1 MMGGDVL
8 GWVEHLCRPEG
19 ETESIFGL
27 LRGRQVWA
35 VADEQKRPWTW
46 SGMVG
51 PGAERM
57 GLEDAVTL
65 WLSDSRFVGL
75 GVLMEDGDGLVCV
88 DLDVREGQSAEVR
101 GRFKRVLAAFAGVGA
116 YVESSVGGCG
126 WHIWVRGVWPEGRKR
141 DGVEV
146 YGGRRFMVCTGN
158 VVRGCKELPGNGR
171 VDELLAGMWQQMGT
185 RNEHGSLSGTH
196 AVNHTGPHA
205 TGPVAGP
212 YGAAARLL
220 GIALP
225 TPAAPAAAPAVP
237 QPVPSVAIAQPPA
250 GPAVPQPAAAPH
262 VVNHMPGAL
271 PAATPLPGQPVPQAL
286 SVAILQ
292 PAGPAFT
299 PTLAVSTV
307 PPWLRGREDERVR
320 PAQQVAGVVGTDEEV
335 LRVARAAD
343 NAEKFERLWRGQWE
357 GEYRSQSEAD
367 LALMSML
374 GFYVRADDAQVLRL
388 FRASG
393 LGQREKAHRGGYAER
408 TLMGV
413 RRRQVRELAEGEMV
427 AAGAAAMAARALGT
441 AAPAGA
447 GPTQGALQ
455 VQLPP
460 TPAAVGQ
467 AAAGLYGQRR
477 LQELE
482 AQQRERDRLAAAVA
496 AAQGGIRST
505 KTAAPAVSWP
515 VAWTSE
521 EAAVRPG
528 TVLAPHVVTPPSVAV
543 MREDLRGPWPA
554 EWTEEAVLGVEMSHP
569 PGRLGEVSRWC
580 MENSYLPFLQ
590 SAVTS
595 TFAVAAGLFGHS
607 WQLPQSGLNLYIT
620 MVGRSAV
627 GKEAVL
633 GSAGR
638 IMQALQKLNPSA
650 GRFFHFGA
658 FASGPALRRMVAD
671 DHSSVAIFVGEWG
684 YVVQGLGDVTNANA
698 LGIRREVTDLFQKS
712 AAGSVAG
719 GRVYADK
726 EKTVEL
732 AKNVAV
738 TLVGE
743 TTPDLFYSSLSYDIL
758 ADGFLSRFWIIDY
771 DGDRPI
777 TNARIN
783 NVFPENLARY
793 FAQAAVQAEKLAMT
807 NTWTDVLFTDRAKKI
822 FEDFDRFCVSK
833 FYGRE
838 DEALRQVWN
847 RAHLKA
853 LKIAA
858 LCAVADSYMKPTV
871 RETQAVWAT
880 EQVLRDVYG
889 LLRRVESGQVG
900 GSTET
905 QQMKIVQ
912 SLIKEY
918 LAGGAKKCEERLRV
932 AGVVPHSWLMERVQ
946 DLAPF
951 RKHRLGA
958 RMALKQVEDE
968 LISQGTLQQV
978 GGVDVRDK
986 FQYHAATKL
995 FYVCYTPE

>member
-1 MMGGDVL
+1 M
-8 GWVEHLCRPEG
+8 
-19 ETESIFGL
+19 
-27 LRGRQVWA
+27 
-35 VADEQKRPWTW
+35 
-46 SGMVG
+46 
-51 PGAERM
+51 
-57 GLEDAVTL
+57 
-65 WLSDSRFVGL
+65 
-75 GVLMEDGDGLVCV
+75 
-88 DLDVREGQSAEVR
+88 
-101 GRFKRVLAAFAGVGA
+101 
-116 YVESSVGGCG
+116 
-126 WHIWVRGVWPEGRKR
+126 
-141 DGVEV
+141 
-146 YGGRRFMVCTGN
+146 
-158 VVRGCKELPGNGR
+158 
-171 VDELLAGMWQQMGT
+171 
-185 RNEHGSLSGTH
+185 
-196 AVNHTGPHA
+196 
-205 TGPVAGP
+205 
-212 YGAAARLL
+212 
-220 GIALP
+220 P
-225 TPAAPAAAPAVP
+225 T
-237 QPVPSVAIAQPPA
+237 VAIAQ
-250 GPAVPQPAAAPH
+250 QP
-262 VVNHMPGAL
+262 
-271 PAATPLPGQPVPQAL
+271 ATPLPGQPVPPATPAAPA
-286 SVAILQ
+286 SVAI
-292 PAGPAFT
+292 PGTPAFT

-307 PPWLRGREDERVR
+307 PPWLRGREDEQVR

-374 GFYVRADDAQVLRL
+374 AFYVRADDAQVLRL

-427 AAGAAAMAARALGT
+427 AAGAAAMVARALGT

-447 GPTQGALQ
+447 GPTQGAVQ

-460 TPAAVGQ
+460 TPASVGQ

-482 AQQRERDRLAAAVA
+482 AQQRERERLAAAVA

-505 KTAAPAVSWP
+505 KVAAPAVSWP

-590 SAVTS
+590 AAVTS

-807 NTWTDVLFTDRAKKI
+807 NTWTDVLFTERAKKI

-871 RETQAVWAT
+871 REPQAVWAT

-958 RMALKQVEDE
+958 RLALKQVEDE

-978 GGVDVRDK
+978 AGVDVRDK

>member
-8 GWVEHLCRPEG
+8 GWVEHLCRPGG

-57 GLEDAVTL
+57 GLEDAVAL

-75 GVLMEDGDGLVCV
+75 GVLMEEGDGLVCV
-88 DLDVREGQSAEVR
+88 DLDVREGQSGEVR

-158 VVRGCKELPGNGR
+158 VVRGCGPEGIPGNKR
-171 VDELLAGMWQQMGT
+171 VDELLAGMWQQMG
-185 RNEHGSLSGTH
+185 HAP
-196 AVNHTGPHA
+196 AVNHTGPHAA

-225 TPAAPAAAPAVP
+225 QPATAPTSVAINPPAPALPATLQPPAPAA
-237 QPVPSVAIAQPPA
+237 VAIAQQPP
-250 GPAVPQPAAAPH
+250 
-262 VVNHMPGAL
+262 
-271 PAATPLPGQPVPQAL
+271 ATPLPGQPVPPAP
-286 SVAILQ
+286 VAIQ
-292 PAGPAFT
+292 QPAFT
-299 PTLAVSTV
+299 PSVAVSTV
-307 PPWLRGREDERVR
+307 PPWLRGKEDEEVR

-343 NAEKFERLWRGQWE
+343 NAEKFERLWKGDWE

-388 FRASG
+388 FRQSG

-460 TPAAVGQ
+460 TPAGVGQ

-477 LQELE
+477 MQELE

-528 TVLAPHVVTPPSVAV
+528 TVLAPHVVTPPSVGL

-590 SAVTS
+590 AAVTS

-783 NVFPENLARY
+783 NVFPEDLARY

-871 RETQAVWAT
+871 REPQAVWAT

-951 RKHRLGA
+951 RKHRMGA
-958 RMALKQVEDE
+958 RLALKQVEDE

-978 GGVDVRDK
+978 GGADVRDK

>member
-1 MMGGDVL
+1 
-8 GWVEHLCRPEG
+8 
-19 ETESIFGL
+19 
-27 LRGRQVWA
+27 
-35 VADEQKRPWTW
+35 
-46 SGMVG
+46 
-51 PGAERM
+51 
-57 GLEDAVTL
+57 
-65 WLSDSRFVGL
+65 
-75 GVLMEDGDGLVCV
+75 
-88 DLDVREGQSAEVR
+88 
-101 GRFKRVLAAFAGVGA
+101 
-116 YVESSVGGCG
+116 
-126 WHIWVRGVWPEGRKR
+126 
-141 DGVEV
+141 
-146 YGGRRFMVCTGN
+146 
-158 VVRGCKELPGNGR
+158 
-171 VDELLAGMWQQMGT
+171 MWQQMGT
-185 RNEHGSLSGTH
+185 PAVSHLPGTGLH
-196 AVNHTGPHA
+196 AAGHLPAVNH

-225 TPAAPAAAPAVP
+225 GNPIGSPLAPGMPGQPAT
-237 QPVPSVAIAQPPA
+237 PSVAIAQ
-250 GPAVPQPAAAPH
+250 QP
-262 VVNHMPGAL
+262 
-271 PAATPLPGQPVPQAL
+271 ATPLPGQPVPPAAPQG
-286 SVAILQ
+286 VAIQQ
-292 PAGPAFT
+292 PGSTFT
-299 PTLAVSTV
+299 PSLAVSTV
-307 PPWLRGREDERVR
+307 PPWLRGQEDEQVR

-343 NAEKFERLWRGQWE
+343 NADKFERLWRGQWE

-388 FRASG
+388 FRQSG

-460 TPAAVGQ
+460 TPAGVGQ

-482 AQQRERDRLAAAVA
+482 AQQRERERLAAAVA

-505 KTAAPAVSWP
+505 KVSAPAVSWP

-521 EAAVRPG
+521 EAAVLPG
-528 TVLAPHVVTPPSVAV
+528 TVVAPHVVTPPSVAV

-590 SAVTS
+590 AAVTS

-783 NVFPENLARY
+783 NVFPEDLARY

-807 NTWTDVLFTDRAKKI
+807 NTWTDVLFTDKAKKI

-871 RETQAVWAT
+871 REPQAVWAT

-958 RMALKQVEDE
+958 RLALKQVEDE

-978 GGVDVRDK
+978 GGTDVRDK

>member
-8 GWVEHLCRPEG
+8 GWVEHLCRPG
-19 ETESIFGL
+19 EVESIFGL

-57 GLEDAVTL
+57 GLEDAVAL

-88 DLDVREGQSAEVR
+88 DLDVREGQSGEVR

-158 VVRGCKELPGNGR
+158 VVRGCKELPGGGA
-171 VDELLAGMWQQMGT
+171 VDELLAGMWRQMGSPAAG
-185 RNEHGSLSGTH
+185 HLAGTGQH
-196 AVNHTGPHA
+196 AHSVNH

-225 TPAAPAAAPAVP
+225 TPAAAPT
-237 QPVPSVAIAQPPA
+237 SVAINPPPPPA
-250 GPAVPQPAAAPH
+250 TPQPAAAPH
-262 VVNHMPGAL
+262 VVNHMSGTPPA
-271 PAATPLPGQPVPQAL
+271 AATPLPGQPVPAAPQ
-286 SVAILQ
+286 SVAI
-292 PAGPAFT
+292 PGTPSFT
-299 PTLAVSTV
+299 PTVAVSTV
-307 PPWLRGREDERVR
+307 PPWLRGKEDEEVR
-320 PAQQVAGVVGTDEEV
+320 PAQQVAGVVGADEEV

-388 FRASG
+388 FRQSG

-460 TPAAVGQ
+460 TPASVGQ

-477 LQELE
+477 KME
-482 AQQRERDRLAAAVA
+482 AQQRERLAAAVA

-528 TVLAPHVVTPPSVAV
+528 TVLAPHVVTPPSVGL

-590 SAVTS
+590 AAVTS

-783 NVFPENLARY
+783 NVFPEDLARY

>member
-8 GWVEHLCRPEG
+8 GWVEHLCRPG
-19 ETESIFGL
+19 GGSAPESVFGL
-27 LRGRQVWA
+27 LRGQRVWA

-57 GLEDAVTL
+57 GLEDAVAL

-75 GVLMEDGDGLVCV
+75 GVLMEEGDGLVCV
-88 DLDVREGQSAEVR
+88 DLDVREGQSGEVR

-126 WHIWVRGVWPEGRKR
+126 WHIWVRGRWLEGRKR

-158 VVRGCKELPGNGR
+158 VVRGCGPAGLPGGQA
-171 VDELLAGMWQQMGT
+171 VQALLDGMWGQMGGG
-185 RNEHGSLSGTH
+185 NPIGSISNPAGANLH
-196 AVNHTGPHA
+196 AVNH

-220 GIALP
+220 GVALP
-225 TPAAPAAAPAVP
+225 AAMPAPAAPAAAVPAPAAPAAPAAAP
-237 QPVPSVAIAQPPA
+237 S
-250 GPAVPQPAAAPH
+250 
-262 VVNHMPGAL
+262 VVNHMPAPAAA
-271 PAATPLPGQPVPQAL
+271 PAATPLPPAAPAGAG
-286 SVAILQ
+286 VANLQ
-292 PAGPAFT
+292 PS
-299 PTLAVSTV
+299 LVVSTV
-307 PPWLRGREDERVR
+307 PPWLRGPEAETVR

-343 NAEKFERLWRGQWE
+343 NADKFERLWRGDWE
-357 GEYRSQSEAD
+357 GQYRSQSEAD

-374 GFYVRADDAQVLRL
+374 AFYVRADDAQVLRL

-427 AAGAAAMAARALGT
+427 AAGAAAMAARALGA

-447 GPTQGALQ
+447 GQTQGV
-455 VQLPP
+455 VQAQLAAQQP
-460 TPAAVGQ
+460 TPAGVGQ
-467 AAAGLYGQRR
+467 AAAAIYGQRR
-477 LQELE
+477 MQEME
-482 AQQRERDRLAAAVA
+482 AQQRERERLAAAVA

-543 MREDLRGPWPA
+543 MREDLRGPWPQ

-569 PGRLGEVSRWC
+569 PGRLGQVSRWC

-590 SAVTS
+590 AAVTS

-783 NVFPENLARY
+783 NVFPEDLARY

-807 NTWTDVLFTDRAKKI
+807 NTWTDVLFTERAKKI

-871 RETQAVWAT
+871 GEEQAVWAT

-912 SLIKEY
+912 SLIREY

-951 RKHRLGA
+951 RKHRMGA
-958 RMALKQVEDE
+958 RLALKQVEDE

-978 GGVDVRDK
+978 GGTEVRDK

>member
-8 GWVEHLCRPEG
+8 GWVEHLCRPGG

-57 GLEDAVTL
+57 GLEDAVAL

-75 GVLMEDGDGLVCV
+75 GVLMEEGDGLVCV

-158 VVRGCKELPGNGR
+158 VVRGCLELPGGGK
-171 VDELLAGMWQQMGT
+171 VDELLRGMWQQMG
-185 RNEHGSLSGTH
+185 RNEHGSFSGIPSH
-196 AVNHTGPHA
+196 P
-205 TGPVAGP
+205 GPVAGP

-225 TPAAPAAAPAVP
+225 QPATLP
-237 QPVPSVAIAQPPA
+237 QPALAATPPSVAIQQPPA
-250 GPAVPQPAAAPH
+250 TPH
-262 VVNHMPGAL
+262 VVNHMPGTL
-271 PAATPLPGQPVPQAL
+271 PAAATPLPGQPVLQPAAPP
-286 SVAILQ
+286 SVAI
-292 PAGPAFT
+292 PGT
-299 PTLAVSTV
+299 PVLAVSTV
-307 PPWLRGREDERVR
+307 PPWLRGREDEQVR

-343 NAEKFERLWRGQWE
+343 NADKFERLWRGQWE

-388 FRASG
+388 FRRSG

-427 AAGAAAMAARALGT
+427 AAGAAAMAARALGA

-460 TPAAVGQ
+460 TPAGVGQ

-482 AQQRERDRLAAAVA
+482 AQQRDRLAAVVA

-505 KTAAPAVSWP
+505 KVAAPAVSWP

-528 TVLAPHVVTPPSVAV
+528 TVIAPHVVTPPSVAV

-554 EWTEEAVLGVEMSHP
+554 EWTEQAVLGVEMSHP

-590 SAVTS
+590 AAVTS

-783 NVFPENLARY
+783 NVFPEDLARY

-807 NTWTDVLFTDRAKKI
+807 NTWTDVLFTDQAKKI

-871 RETQAVWAT
+871 REPQAVWAT

-958 RMALKQVEDE
+958 RLALKQVEDE

-978 GGVDVRDK
+978 GGADVRDK

>member
-8 GWVEHLCRPEG
+8 GWVEHLCRPG
-19 ETESIFGL
+19 EVESIFGL

-57 GLEDAVTL
+57 GLEDAVAL

-101 GRFKRVLAAFAGVGA
+101 ARFKRVLAAFAGVGA

-158 VVRGCKELPGNGR
+158 VVRGCGALPGNER
-171 VDELLAGMWQQMGT
+171 VDELLRGMWQQMGT
-185 RNEHGSLSGTH
+185 PAAGHLP
-196 AVNHTGPHA
+196 AVNH

-225 TPAAPAAAPAVP
+225 TPAAAPAG
-237 QPVPSVAIAQPPA
+237 VAISPPAPALHPA
-250 GPAVPQPAAAPH
+250 GPATPQP
-262 VVNHMPGAL
+262 
-271 PAATPLPGQPVPQAL
+271 ATPLPGQPVPQATPAAPKTVAIPGTPTL
-286 SVAILQ
+286 GTPSVAI
-292 PAGPAFT
+292 
-299 PTLAVSTV
+299 STI
-307 PPWLRGREDERVR
+307 PPWLRREGDEEVR
-320 PAQQVAGVVGTDEEV
+320 PAQQVAGVVGTDAEV

-374 GFYVRADDAQVLRL
+374 AFYVRADDAQVLRL

-447 GPTQGALQ
+447 GPTQGAVQ

-590 SAVTS
+590 AAVTS

-783 NVFPENLARY
+783 NVFPEDLARY

-807 NTWTDVLFTDRAKKI
+807 NTWTDVLFTDKAKKI

-958 RMALKQVEDE
+958 RLALKQVEDE

-978 GGVDVRDK
+978 GGTDVRDK

>member
-8 GWVEHLCRPEG
+8 GWVEHLCRPGG

-57 GLEDAVTL
+57 GLEDAVAL

-75 GVLMEDGDGLVCV
+75 GVLMEEGDGLVCV
-88 DLDVREGQSAEVR
+88 DLDVREGQSGEVR

-158 VVRGCKELPGNGR
+158 VVRGCEGGLPGNEQ
-171 VDELLAGMWQQMGT
+171 VDKLLAGMWSQMNGPAG
-185 RNEHGSLSGTH
+185 NGHGSLSGH
-196 AVNHTGPHA
+196 AVNH

-220 GIALP
+220 GVALP
-225 TPAAPAAAPAVP
+225 QPPGAVPATIPATAPSTPAAVP
-237 QPVPSVAIAQPPA
+237 PTVAIAQP
-250 GPAVPQPAAAPH
+250 
-262 VVNHMPGAL
+262 
-271 PAATPLPGQPVPQAL
+271 ATPLPGQPVPPPPAPP
-286 SVAILQ
+286 SVVNRDPSLV
-292 PAGPAFT
+292 
-299 PTLAVSTV
+299 LSTV
-307 PPWLRGREDERVR
+307 PPWLRGEEEQVR

-388 FRASG
+388 FRKSG

-460 TPAAVGQ
+460 TPAGVGQ

-477 LQELE
+477 MQEME

-528 TVLAPHVVTPPSVAV
+528 NVVAPHVVTPPSVGL

-590 SAVTS
+590 AAVTS

-783 NVFPENLARY
+783 NVFPEDLARY

-807 NTWTDVLFTDRAKKI
+807 NTWTDVLFTDQAKKI

-958 RMALKQVEDE
+958 RLALKQVEDE

-978 GGVDVRDK
+978 GGTDVRDK

>member
-8 GWVEHLCRPEG
+8 GWVEHLCRPGG

-46 SGMVG
+46 GGMVG

-57 GLEDAVTL
+57 GLEDAVAL

-88 DLDVREGQSAEVR
+88 DLDVREGQGAEVR
-101 GRFKRVLAAFAGVGA
+101 ARFKRVLAAFAGVGA

-158 VVRGCKELPGNGR
+158 VVRGCKALPGGGG
-171 VDELLAGMWQQMGT
+171 VDELLRGMWQQMG
-185 RNEHGSLSGTH
+185 RNGHGSFSGSLPNGQ
-196 AVNHTGPHA
+196 AVNHTGPLP
-205 TGPVAGP
+205 PVAGP

-225 TPAAPAAAPAVP
+225 QPAPPSVAIQQPLQPAAPATL
-237 QPVPSVAIAQPPA
+237 
-250 GPAVPQPAAAPH
+250 QPATAPH
-262 VVNHMPGAL
+262 VVNHV
-271 PAATPLPGQPVPQAL
+271 PAVPASPLPGQPVPDAPPT
-286 SVAILQ
+286 VAI
-292 PAGPAFT
+292 PGT

-307 PPWLRGREDERVR
+307 PPWLRTKGDEQVR

-343 NAEKFERLWRGQWE
+343 NADKFERLWRGQWE

-374 GFYVRADDAQVLRL
+374 AFYVRADDAQVLRL
-388 FRASG
+388 FRQSG

-427 AAGAAAMAARALGT
+427 AAGAAAMAARALGA

-447 GPTQGALQ
+447 GPTQGA
-455 VQLPP
+455 VQAQLAAQQP
-460 TPAAVGQ
+460 TPAGVGQ
-467 AAAGLYGQRR
+467 AASSIYGQRR

-482 AQQRERDRLAAAVA
+482 AQQRERLAAAVA

-528 TVLAPHVVTPPSVAV
+528 TVLAPHVVTPPSVGL

-590 SAVTS
+590 AAVTS

-783 NVFPENLARY
+783 NVFPEDLARY

-958 RMALKQVEDE
+958 RLALKQVEDE

-978 GGVDVRDK
+978 GGTDVRDK

>member
-8 GWVEHLCRPEG
+8 GWVEHLCRPGG

-57 GLEDAVTL
+57 GLEDAVAL

-88 DLDVREGQSAEVR
+88 DLDVREGQSGEVR
-101 GRFKRVLAAFAGVGA
+101 ARFKRVLAAFAGVGA

-158 VVRGCKELPGNGR
+158 VVRGCGPAGLPGNER

-185 RNEHGSLSGTH
+185 PAAGRLPGTGLH
-196 AVNHTGPHA
+196 AAGQAVNH

-225 TPAAPAAAPAVP
+225 TPAAAPA
-237 QPVPSVAIAQPPA
+237 SVAINPPA
-250 GPAVPQPAAAPH
+250 PPATPQPAAPH
-262 VVNHMPGAL
+262 VVNHMPGTL
-271 PAATPLPGQPVPQAL
+271 PAAATPLPGQPVPPAAPP
-286 SVAILQ
+286 SVAIPQ
-292 PAGPAFT
+292 HPAFT
-299 PTLAVSTV
+299 PTVAVSTV
-307 PPWLRGREDERVR
+307 PPWLRGKEDEEVR

-374 GFYVRADDAQVLRL
+374 AFYVRADDAQVLRL

-427 AAGAAAMAARALGT
+427 AAGAAAMAARALGA

-460 TPAAVGQ
+460 TPASVGQ

-482 AQQRERDRLAAAVA
+482 AQQRDRLAAAVA

-590 SAVTS
+590 AAVTS

-783 NVFPENLARY
+783 NVFPEDLARY

-807 NTWTDVLFTDRAKKI
+807 NTWTDVLFTDKAKKI

-951 RKHRLGA
+951 RKHRMGA
-958 RMALKQVEDE
+958 RLALKQVEDE

-978 GGVDVRDK
+978 GGADVRDK

>member
-1 MMGGDVL
+1 MMGGDVV
-8 GWVEHLCRPEG
+8 GWVEHLCRPG
-19 ETESIFGL
+19 EVESIFGL

-57 GLEDAVTL
+57 GLEDAVAL

-88 DLDVREGQSAEVR
+88 DLDVREGQSGEVR
-101 GRFKRVLAAFAGVGA
+101 ARFKRVLAAFAGVGA

-158 VVRGCKELPGNGR
+158 VVRGCKELPGGGA
-171 VDELLAGMWQQMGT
+171 VDELLRGMWRQMGAPT
-185 RNEHGSLSGTH
+185 GLHGGQ
-196 AVNHTGPHA
+196 AVNHMGNLQA
-205 TGPVAGP
+205 GPVAGP

-225 TPAAPAAAPAVP
+225 APATAPAVP
-237 QPVPSVAIAQPPA
+237 PSVAIQ
-250 GPAVPQPAAAPH
+250 QPAA
-262 VVNHMPGAL
+262 L
-271 PAATPLPGQPVPQAL
+271 PAAAATPLPGQPVPQAPTG
-286 SVAILQ
+286 VAI
-292 PAGPAFT
+292 PGT
-299 PTLAVSTV
+299 PTLGTPVLAVSTV
-307 PPWLRGREDERVR
+307 PPWLRREEDEQVR

-335 LRVARAAD
+335 FRVARAAD
-343 NAEKFERLWRGQWE
+343 NAEKFERLWKGDWE

-388 FRASG
+388 FRQSG

-460 TPAAVGQ
+460 TPAGVGQ

-477 LQELE
+477 MQELE

-515 VAWTSE
+515 VAWASE

-528 TVLAPHVVTPPSVAV
+528 NVLAPHVVTPPSVGL

-590 SAVTS
+590 AAVTS

-783 NVFPENLARY
+783 NVFPEDLARY

-871 RETQAVWAT
+871 REPQAVWAT

-958 RMALKQVEDE
+958 RLALKQVEDE

-978 GGVDVRDK
+978 GGTDVRDK

>member
-8 GWVEHLCRPEG
+8 GWVEHLCRPG
-19 ETESIFGL
+19 EVESIFGL

-57 GLEDAVTL
+57 GLEDAVAL

-101 GRFKRVLAAFAGVGA
+101 ARFKRVLAAFAGVGA

-158 VVRGCKELPGNGR
+158 VVRGCETLPGNER
-171 VDELLAGMWQQMGT
+171 VDELLAGMWSQMGT
-185 RNEHGSLSGTH
+185 PTGLHANGPHPAGH
-196 AVNHTGPHA
+196 AVNHTAHLQA
-205 TGPVAGP
+205 GPVAGP

-225 TPAAPAAAPAVP
+225 APAAPATAPAVP
-237 QPVPSVAIAQPPA
+237 PSVAIAQPP
-250 GPAVPQPAAAPH
+250 
-262 VVNHMPGAL
+262 
-271 PAATPLPGQPVPQAL
+271 ATPLPGQPVPQATPAAPQ
-286 SVAILQ
+286 SVAI
-292 PAGPAFT
+292 PGT
-299 PTLAVSTV
+299 PTLGTPSVAISTV
-307 PPWLRGREDERVR
+307 PPWLRGREDEQVR

-367 LALMSML
+367 LALMGML
-374 GFYVRADDAQVLRL
+374 AFYVRADDAQVLRL

-427 AAGAAAMAARALGT
+427 AAGAAAMAARALGA

-460 TPAAVGQ
+460 TPAQVGQ

-505 KTAAPAVSWP
+505 KVSAPAVSWP

-543 MREDLRGPWPA
+543 MREDLRGPWPE

-590 SAVTS
+590 AAVTS

-684 YVVQGLGDVTNANA
+684 YVVQGLGDITNANA

-777 TNARIN
+777 TNACIN
-783 NVFPENLARY
+783 NVFPEDLARY

-871 RETQAVWAT
+871 REPQAVWAT

-912 SLIKEY
+912 SLIREY

-951 RKHRLGA
+951 RKHRMGA

-968 LISQGTLQQV
+968 LISQGRLQQV

>member
-8 GWVEHLCRPEG
+8 GWVEHLCRPG
-19 ETESIFGL
+19 EVESIFGL
-27 LRGRQVWA
+27 LRGQRVWA

-57 GLEDAVTL
+57 GLEDAVAL

-101 GRFKRVLAAFAGVGA
+101 ARFKRVLAAFAGVGA

-158 VVRGCKELPGNGR
+158 VVRGCGPAGLPGNKR

-185 RNEHGSLSGTH
+185 GNEHGSLS
-196 AVNHTGPHA
+196 AVNHTGSHTA

-220 GIALP
+220 GVAL
-225 TPAAPAAAPAVP
+225 
-237 QPVPSVAIAQPPA
+237 
-250 GPAVPQPAAAPH
+250 PQPAAAPAG
-262 VVNHMPGAL
+262 VAIPGTPAL
-271 PAATPLPGQPVPQAL
+271 GTP
-286 SVAILQ
+286 SVAI
-292 PAGPAFT
+292 
-299 PTLAVSTV
+299 STI
-307 PPWLRGREDERVR
+307 PPWLRGREDEQVR

-374 GFYVRADDAQVLRL
+374 AFYVRADDAQVLRL
-388 FRASG
+388 FRQSG

-460 TPAAVGQ
+460 TPAGVGQ

-528 TVLAPHVVTPPSVAV
+528 TVLAPHVVTPPSVGL

-590 SAVTS
+590 AAVTS

-777 TNARIN
+777 TNARII

-807 NTWTDVLFTDRAKKI
+807 NTWTDVLFTDKAKKI

-871 RETQAVWAT
+871 REPQAVWAT

-951 RKHRLGA
+951 RKHRMGA

-968 LISQGTLQQV
+968 LISQGRLQQV

-995 FYVCYTPE
+995 FYVCYTSE